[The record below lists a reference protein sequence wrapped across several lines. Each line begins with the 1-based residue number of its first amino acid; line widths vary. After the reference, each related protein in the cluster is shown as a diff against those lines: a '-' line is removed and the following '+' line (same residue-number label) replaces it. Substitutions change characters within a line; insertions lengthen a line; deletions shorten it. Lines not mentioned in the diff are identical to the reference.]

1 MVRCGFIL
9 DYSQKNDY
17 NLNRKGKKG
26 RKVMQFLK
34 EKTSE
39 GNKNKKIILNILLS
53 AFMFFAL
60 ILQPLNV
67 YAIDKTPQ
75 TGYCY
80 KDLVEWIEAPQLEY
94 VVEMPFETK
103 ITFYFIYTDVHIEI
117 PEIGYSQQIPRVS
130 DKEASV
136 FETPIIPANTKCTVL
151 IKPNGTS
158 SKWFI
163 NGKIYIVPES
173 ELKVDDVQLSCN
185 QKKLSVGE
193 KFKLEEKHSPF
204 FIEETDGSWKSSN
217 TDVTYVNQKGEVI
230 AKSMGAATISYSL
243 YGKKT
248 KCDISVKDMNV
259 NMWSGE
265 SISLSKFVKNIPNYK
280 KGKWKLNGNKVASIS
295 KSGRLKFK
303 KPGKAKMQFIVGKSK
318 YNFNIYSYKDTN
330 VYGRAYD
337 TLYSYLKYP
346 ASYSLN
352 DVKFEYDS
360 LYYSEIYLTIDY
372 SAMNSLGGYV
382 RNEFYFTGKNM
393 KYKGE
398 FLNNN

>member
-1 MVRCGFIL
+1 
-9 DYSQKNDY
+9 
-17 NLNRKGKKG
+17 
-26 RKVMQFLK
+26 MQFLK
-34 EKTSE
+34 KKTSDKDE
-39 GNKNKKIILNILLS
+39 NKKNIFNIWLSVFMLLV
-53 AFMFFAL
+53 L

-80 KDLVEWIEAPQLEY
+80 QDLFEWIEAPQLEY
-94 VVEMPFETK
+94 VVEMPFEAK
-103 ITFYFIYTDVHIEI
+103 ITFYFVYTDVHIEI

-130 DKEASV
+130 SDEASV
-136 FETPIIPANTKCTVL
+136 FETAIIPANTKCTVL

-173 ELKVDDVQLSCN
+173 ELKVNDVQLSCS

-193 KFKLEEKHSPF
+193 KFQLEEKHSPL

-217 TDVTYVNQKGEVI
+217 TDVAYVNQKGEVI
-230 AKSMGAATISYSL
+230 AKSMGTATISYSL
-243 YGKKT
+243 YGKIS

-265 SISLSKFVKNIPNYK
+265 SINLSKFVKNIPNYK
-280 KGKWKLNGNKVASIS
+280 RGRWKLNGNKVASVS
-295 KSGRLKFK
+295 RRGNLKLK
-303 KPGKAKMQFIVGKSK
+303 KQGKTKMQFIVENSK
-318 YNFNIYSYKDTN
+318 YNFNIYSYKDIN
-330 VYGRAYD
+330 VYNRAYD
-337 TLYSYLKYP
+337 TLYNYLKYP
-346 ASYSLN
+346 SSYSLN

-360 LYYSEIYLTIDY
+360 LYYSEVYLTIDY

-382 RNEFYFTGKNM
+382 RDKYYFIGKNM

>member
-193 KFKLEEKHSPF
+193 
-204 FIEETDGSWKSSN
+204 N
-217 TDVTYVNQKGEVI
+217 
-230 AKSMGAATISYSL
+230 
-243 YGKKT
+243 
-248 KCDISVKDMNV
+248 
-259 NMWSGE
+259 
-265 SISLSKFVKNIPNYK
+265 
-280 KGKWKLNGNKVASIS
+280 LN
-295 KSGRLKFK
+295 
-303 KPGKAKMQFIVGKSK
+303 
-318 YNFNIYSYKDTN
+318 
-330 VYGRAYD
+330 
-337 TLYSYLKYP
+337 
-346 ASYSLN
+346 
-352 DVKFEYDS
+352 
-360 LYYSEIYLTIDY
+360 
-372 SAMNSLGGYV
+372 
-382 RNEFYFTGKNM
+382 
-393 KYKGE
+393 
-398 FLNNN
+398 